1 MPARCGRTPRAEA
14 AARDRWC
21 CSSLAPAV
29 RFHQPALGFPLSR
42 REGAFPRPPELC
54 GWSVLFLVGP
64 VGDRKR
70 KCLLAAPG
78 RSPGGGC
85 SGGGARHGARDGG
98 FLGVAACAAAPAGAG
113 CAAGA
118 GFPVHDAGAGRRRN
132 HHTHAGAGYSDRRGP
147 VPLHEGLPTV
157 QILWIGGR
165 NPGEDVARFKEH
177 GGNIIV
183 ATPGRLEDMFRRKA
197 EGLDLASC
205 VRSLDVLVLDEADR
219 LLDMGFE
226 ASINTILEFLPKQR
240 RTGLFSATQ
249 TQEVE
254 NLVRAG
260 LRNPVR
266 ISVKEKGAAAS
277 STQKTPSRLENYYMV
292 CKADEKFNQLVHFL
306 RNHKREKHLV
316 FFSTC
321 ACVEYYG
328 KALEALVKGVKIM
341 CIHGKMKYK
350 RNKIFMEFR
359 KLQSGILVCTDVM
372 ARGIDIP
379 EVNWVLQYD
388 PPSSASAFVHRC
400 GRTARIGH
408 GGSALVF
415 LLPMEESYVSFL
427 AINQKCPL
435 QEMKLQKNTADLLPK
450 LKSMAL
456 ADRAVFEKGMKAFVS
471 YVQAYA
477 KHECSLIFRLKDL
490 DFASLA
496 RGFALLR
503 MPKMPE
509 LRGKQFPDFVPVDV
523 NTDTIPFKDK
533 IRERQR
539 QKLLEQQRKEKTEN
553 EGRKKFIKN
562 KAWSKQKAK
571 KEKKKKMNEKRKR
584 EEGSDI
590 EDEDMEELLNDT
602 RLLKKFKKGKITEE
616 EFEKGLLTSGKRS
629 VKTADLGMSDAED
642 DG

>member
-1 MPARCGRTPRAEA
+1 MRAMEH
-14 AARDRWC
+14 
-21 CSSLAPAV
+21 V
-29 RFHQPALGFPLSR
+29 T
-42 REGAFPRPPELC
+42 EGAWESLQ
-54 GWSVLFLVGP
+54 
-64 VGDRKR
+64 
-70 KCLLAAPG
+70 
-78 RSPGGGC
+78 
-85 SGGGARHGARDGG
+85 
-98 FLGVAACAAAPAGAG
+98 
-113 CAAGA
+113 
-118 GFPVHDAGAGRRRN
+118 
-132 HHTHAGAGYSDRRGP
+132 
-147 VPLHEGLPTV
+147 VPLHPLVLGALRELGFLHMTPVQSATIPLFMRNKDVAAEAVTGSGKTLAFVIPILEILLRREEKLKKNQVGAIVITPTRELAIQIDEV
-157 QILWIGGR
+157 LSHFTKHFPQFSQILWIGGR
-165 NPGEDVARFKEH
+165 NPGEDVERFKQH

-197 EGLDLASC
+197 EGLDLASY
-205 VRSLDVLVLDEADR
+205 VKSLDVLVLDEADR

-266 ISVKEKGAAAS
+266 ISVKEKGVAAS
-277 STQKTPSRLENYYMV
+277 STQKTPSRLENHYMI

-306 RNHKREKHLV
+306 RSHQQEKHLV

-328 KALEALVKGVKIM
+328 KALEALVQRVKIL

-388 PPSSASAFVHRC
+388 PPSNASAFVHRC

-415 LLPMEESYVSFL
+415 LLPMEEAYINFL

-435 QEMKLQKNTADLLPK
+435 QEMSLQRNTVDLLPK
-450 LKSMAL
+450 LRAMAL

-471 YVQAYA
+471 FVQAYA

-490 DFASLA
+490 DFAGLA

-503 MPKMPE
+503 MPRMPE
-509 LRGKQFPDFVPVDV
+509 LKGKQFPDFVPVDID
-523 NTDTIPFKDK
+523 TDTIPFKDK
-533 IRERQR
+533 IREKQR
-539 QKLLEQQRKEKTEN
+539 QKLLEQKRKERTEN
-553 EGRKKFIKN
+553 EGRRKFIKN

-571 KEKKKKMNEKRKR
+571 KERKKKMNAKRKKD
-584 EEGSDI
+584 EGSDI
-590 EDEDMEELLNDT
+590 DDEDMEELLNDT

-616 EFEKGLLTSGKRS
+616 EFEKGLLTSTKRTVRLTES
-629 VKTADLGMSDAED
+629 GVSDSEED
-642 DG
+642 S